1 MRPDPALV
9 HTAPLCGIFTR
20 RATGGSATDLHV
32 AFGQATFDAEGSEA
46 PGRYFSRSLH
56 WPGGRSGVTIGRGY
70 DMGHRTR
77 LQVERELA
85 YAGVDHQ
92 DALELSAAAGLRGE
106 QAERFV
112 LENKQFAPIISTAAQ
127 LRLFEGVTTVEVLS
141 DIRRIFSKPDV
152 VARYGRAEWATLPRP
167 IQELVFDLR
176 YRGDYTPAVRE
187 RIQPHIVRHD
197 VDGLRKAM
205 SDVSYWGSLGVPQ
218 DRIIRRIGLLRESER
233 HACAA

>member
-1 MRPDPALV
+1 
-9 HTAPLCGIFTR
+9 
-20 RATGGSATDLHV
+20 
-32 AFGQATFDAEGSEA
+32 
-46 PGRYFSRSLH
+46 
-56 WPGGRSGVTIGRGY
+56 
-70 DMGHRTR
+70 MGHRTR